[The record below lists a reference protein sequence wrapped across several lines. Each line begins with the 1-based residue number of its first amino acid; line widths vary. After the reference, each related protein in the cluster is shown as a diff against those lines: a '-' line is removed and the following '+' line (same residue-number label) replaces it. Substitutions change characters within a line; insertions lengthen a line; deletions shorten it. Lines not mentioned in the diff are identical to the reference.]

1 MDMSLFE
8 SLAEFITQFQLV
20 IYPALIGVFAFGY
33 QVWRGIKDKHKE
45 LNERESTKS
54 RRQREEQFKKWEHS
68 ASLEII
74 VRIKN
79 ACNLYKDRSGADRV
93 MFAQLENGTL
103 ATTKLCNMFISC
115 LAEDNR
121 FGNLPKDIR
130 KLRRIPYAHLS
141 DWVDAL
147 KAISIEDERETLRLA
162 GDDNNLL
169 RTINA
174 VYTNPVGS
182 HISIDVLDHNKVFIG
197 ICIFEYAKKDFDG
210 MDVTKES
217 ALIHDFKVS
226 VESTLYNYYVMR
238 EKQKVLYDIMHSD
251 ITEEEKK

>member
-1 MDMSLFE
+1 MDMSYFE
-8 SLAEFITQFQLV
+8 RITDFITQFQLV
-20 IYPALIGVFAFGY
+20 IYPALIGAFAFGY
-33 QVWRGIKDKHKE
+33 KVWKGIKDKHKE
-45 LNERESTKS
+45 LLERDSVKL
-54 RRQREEQFKKWEHS
+54 RKQKEEQFKKWEHS

-79 ACNLYKDRSGADRV
+79 ECNLYKDRSSADRV

-130 KLRRIPYAHLS
+130 NLRRIPYSHLS

-147 KAISIEDERETLRLA
+147 KAISLEDERETLRLT
-162 GDDNNLL
+162 GEDSNLL

-197 ICIFEYAKKDFDG
+197 ICVFEYAKKHFNGADLA
-210 MDVTKES
+210 KES
-217 ALIHDFKVS
+217 ILIHDFKVS
-226 VESTLYNYYVMR
+226 VESTLYNYYIMR
-238 EKQKVLYDIMHSD
+238 EKQKVFYDIMHSE
-251 ITEEEKK
+251 IAQEGQK